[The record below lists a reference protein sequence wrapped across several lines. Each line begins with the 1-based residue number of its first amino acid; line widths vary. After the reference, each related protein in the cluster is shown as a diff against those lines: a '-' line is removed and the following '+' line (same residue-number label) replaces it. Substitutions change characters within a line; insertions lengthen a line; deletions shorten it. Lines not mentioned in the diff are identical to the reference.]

1 MARWCQEREVV
12 PLLGSTIW
20 AYRWT
25 DRRLRFDSYY
35 ASLLMKKNFNEVP
48 LKKIA
53 NGQGLITRYP
63 TLHHLITIEIHDPE
77 LERMVGCIDFDI
89 DKAIELRDWLNA
101 AIPKD
106 SI

>member
-35 ASLLMKKNFNEVP
+35 ASLLMTAWILLVWIIGPSTPVIVAHNYSNRAQCEAAASWWEHSIGNPLNPHHACVP
-48 LKKIA
+48 E
-53 NGQGLITRYP
+53 G
-63 TLHHLITIEIHDPE
+63 
-77 LERMVGCIDFDI
+77 
-89 DKAIELRDWLNA
+89 
-101 AIPKD
+101 
-106 SI
+106 S